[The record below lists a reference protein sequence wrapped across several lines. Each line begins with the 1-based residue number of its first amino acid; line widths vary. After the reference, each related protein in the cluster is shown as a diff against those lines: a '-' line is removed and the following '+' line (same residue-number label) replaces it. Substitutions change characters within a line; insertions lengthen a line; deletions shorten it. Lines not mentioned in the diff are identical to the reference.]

1 MKNNKSGNMCVTCN
15 QIFAKKIQWME
26 KKTCTGKAHG
36 ALVAKLSDLER
47 WLTVT
52 WMTEELE
59 TEAV

>member
-1 MKNNKSGNMCVTCN
+1 MDG
-15 QIFAKKIQWME
+15 E